1 MKSRKIM
8 LAAAIVAAFGLAGCQ
23 NNRAPENT
31 DSQASRAE
39 SGRTRSSRN
48 ETARSNP
55 NATAQTTRSNPNA
68 TAQTTGRVCRLL
80 QDDDPNRGGRKVVY
94 RCNGRAVLA
103 SEEAKSLLNPSVPV
117 SFGGGGRVI
126 QANLSTR
133 QAANASNKSD
143 EAACERAF
151 INAAHKFQET
161 AQARGANRVTN
172 FHSYYNRQVLRGG
185 QYDCEVGT
193 FHARVVIRGN
203 IAR

>member
-1 MKSRKIM
+1 M
-8 LAAAIVAAFGLAGCQ
+8 
-23 NNRAPENT
+23 P
-31 DSQASRAE
+31 
-39 SGRTRSSRN
+39 
-48 ETARSNP
+48 P
-55 NATAQTTRSNPNA
+55 
-68 TAQTTGRVCRLL
+68 
-80 QDDDPNRGGRKVVY
+80 
-94 RCNGRAVLA
+94 AVLA

-161 AQARGANRVTN
+161 AQARGGSLVSN

-193 FHARVVIRGN
+193 FHARVVMRGD

>member
-1 MKSRKIM
+1 M
-8 LAAAIVAAFGLAGCQ
+8 LSAAIVAAFGLAGCQ
-23 NNRAPENT
+23 NNRAPDN
-31 DSQASRAE
+31 SGNQGSRTEARRD
-39 SGRTRSSRN
+39 SGRNS
-48 ETARSNP
+48 AH
-55 NATAQTTRSNPNA
+55 ATS
-68 TAQTTGRVCRLL
+68 QTTGRVCRLL
-80 QDDDPNRGGRKVVY
+80 RDDDPNRSGRKVVY

-103 SEEAKSLLNPSVPV
+103 SEEAKSLLNPSVPG
-117 SFGGGGRVI
+117 SFGGSGRVI

-133 QAANASNKSD
+133 QAANAANKSD

-151 INAAHKFQET
+151 INAALKFQET
-161 AQARGANRVTN
+161 AQSHGANRVTN

>member
-1 MKSRKIM
+1 MKSRQIM

-23 NNRAPENT
+23 NNRAPDN
-31 DSQASRAE
+31 SGHQGSRTEARRD
-39 SGRTRSSRN
+39 SGRNS
-48 ETARSNP
+48 AH
-55 NATAQTTRSNPNA
+55 ATS
-68 TAQTTGRVCRLL
+68 QTTGRVCRLL
-80 QDDDPNRGGRKVVY
+80 RDDDPNRGGRKVVY
-94 RCNGRAVLA
+94 RCSGRAVMA
-103 SEEAKSLLNPSVPV
+103 SDEAKRLLNPSVPV
-117 SFGGGGRVI
+117 SFGGSGRVI

-133 QAANASNKSD
+133 QAANASNQSD

-161 AQARGANRVTN
+161 AQARGGSRVSN

-193 FHARVVIRGN
+193 FHARVVMRGD

>member
-1 MKSRKIM
+1 M
-8 LAAAIVAAFGLAGCQ
+8 
-23 NNRAPENT
+23 
-31 DSQASRAE
+31 
-39 SGRTRSSRN
+39 
-48 ETARSNP
+48 
-55 NATAQTTRSNPNA
+55 
-68 TAQTTGRVCRLL
+68 
-80 QDDDPNRGGRKVVY
+80 
-94 RCNGRAVLA
+94 
-103 SEEAKSLLNPSVPV
+103 PV

-161 AQARGANRVTN
+161 AQARGGSRVSN

-193 FHARVVIRGN
+193 FHARVVMRGD

>member
-1 MKSRKIM
+1 MKSRNMM
-8 LAAAIVAAFGLAGCQ
+8 LAAAIVAAFGLAGC
-23 NNRAPENT
+23 NSNRAPDNSGADSHRTETHATGGNT
-31 DSQASRAE
+31 K
-39 SGRTRSSRN
+39 
-48 ETARSNP
+48 
-55 NATAQTTRSNPNA
+55 
-68 TAQTTGRVCRLL
+68 TTGRVCQLL
-80 QDDDPNRGGRKVVY
+80 QDDNPNRGGRKVVY

>member
-1 MKSRKIM
+1 MKSRQIM

-23 NNRAPENT
+23 NNRTPDNT
-31 DSQASRAE
+31 
-39 SGRTRSSRN
+39 SGQGGRN
-48 ETARSNP
+48 GAH
-55 NATAQTTRSNPNA
+55 ATS
-68 TAQTTGRVCRLL
+68 QTTGRVCRLL
-80 QDDDPNRGGRKVVY
+80 QDDDPNRSGRKVVY
-94 RCNGRAVLA
+94 RCSGRAVLA
-103 SEEAKSLLNPSVPV
+103 SEGAKSLLNPNVPV

-151 INAAHKFQET
+151 INATHKFQQT
-161 AQARGANRVTN
+161 AQARGGSRVSN
-172 FHSYYNRQVLRGG
+172 FHSYYNRQVLHGG

-193 FHARVVIRGN
+193 FHARVVMRGN

>member
-31 DSQASRAE
+31 DSQASHAE
-39 SGRTRSSRN
+39 SSRTGSSRN
-48 ETARSNP
+48 ETA
-55 NATAQTTRSNPNA
+55 RSNPNA

-193 FHARVVIRGN
+193 FHARVVMRGD

>member
-1 MKSRKIM
+1 MM
-8 LAAAIVAAFGLAGCQ
+8 LAAAIVAAFGLAGC
-23 NNRAPENT
+23 NSNRAPDNGGTNSHHTETRATGGNT
-31 DSQASRAE
+31 K
-39 SGRTRSSRN
+39 
-48 ETARSNP
+48 
-55 NATAQTTRSNPNA
+55 
-68 TAQTTGRVCRLL
+68 TTGRVCRLL

-117 SFGGGGRVI
+117 SFGGSGRVI

-133 QAANASNKSD
+133 QAANASNQSD

>member
-48 ETARSNP
+48 
-55 NATAQTTRSNPNA
+55 A

-103 SEEAKSLLNPSVPV
+103 SEEAKSALNSSVPV
-117 SFGGGGRVI
+117 SFGGGGHTVR
-126 QANLSTR
+126 ANLITR
-133 QAANASNKSD
+133 QAANAANKSD

-161 AQARGANRVTN
+161 AQARGGSRVSN

-193 FHARVVIRGN
+193 FHARVVMRGD